1 MKGKYDAN
9 AGAAQVALYTT
20 VDPTGPNDYS
30 IKQDYYRLQILY
42 NRILFQLNPTMTL
55 YNEGNFEDF
64 MNSMSTQELITLSS
78 TLNNDEIFYID
89 DVVPTVYTEYNENM
103 VGNYRETSNSL
114 INTIKQAM
122 TEYIKIKN
130 LETENQQLLS
140 YKNIL
145 ESQEL
150 LNEYLENMQQTSY
163 FFSANATFNTNIEL
177 KPWYRVYLGTYGAP
191 NDGVFDSTLLA
202 GVIEELINTGEIT
215 EDELLY

>member
-1 MKGKYDAN
+1 MNGKVDAN
-9 AGAAQVALYTT
+9 AGAAQVSLYTT
-20 VDPTGPNDYS
+20 LDSTGPNDFA
-30 IKQDYYRLQILY
+30 IKQDFYRLQILY

-55 YNEGNFEDF
+55 YNEGSFEDF

-177 KPWYRVYLGTYGAP
+177 KPWYRVYLETYGAP

-202 GVIEELINTGEIT
+202 GIIEELINTGEIT

>member
-1 MKGKYDAN
+1 MNGKVDAN
-9 AGAAQVALYTT
+9 AGAAQVSLYTT
-20 VDPTGPNDYS
+20 LDTTGPNDFA
-30 IKQDYYRLQILY
+30 IKQDFYRLQILY

-55 YNEGNFEDF
+55 YNEGSFEDF

-177 KPWYRVYLGTYGAP
+177 KPWYRVYLETYGAP

-202 GVIEELINTGEIT
+202 GIIEELINTGEIT

>member
-1 MKGKYDAN
+1 MNGKIDAN

-20 VDPTGPNDYS
+20 LDTTGPNDFA

-89 DVVPTVYTEYNENM
+89 DVVPEVYTEYNENM

-163 FFSANATFNTNIEL
+163 FFSASATFNTNIDL
-177 KPWYRVYLGTYGAP
+177 KPWYKVYLETYGAP

-202 GVIEELINTGEIT
+202 GIIEELINTGEIT